1 MRGLRDKT
9 KQLQSEKEEMEKRL
23 TNEII
28 EKDLRAD
35 KLNLEMQRC
44 KEQLSTIQA
53 QVFLNIGWW
62 KDKGKGRRYQ
72 INAGYVQHGKGRTE

>member
-1 MRGLRDKT
+1 MRGLREKT

-35 KLNLEMQRC
+35 KLNLEMQRY

-53 QVFLNIGWW
+53 QVFSYIG
-62 KDKGKGRRYQ
+62 
-72 INAGYVQHGKGRTE
+72 

>member
-1 MRGLRDKT
+1 MRGLREKT

-35 KLNLEMQRC
+35 KLNLEMQRY
-44 KEQLSTIQA
+44 KEQLSTLQA
-53 QVFLNIGWW
+53 QV
-62 KDKGKGRRYQ
+62 
-72 INAGYVQHGKGRTE
+72 E